1 MTQRKRAEK
10 RHSAKWAGLLLIIAL
25 SLLLA
30 ACGDDLSIGEKADV
44 DRVEIQSTAG
54 GQPRYF
60 AVIYGHFPDIC
71 TQIGRTQQRVAGQT
85 IMVTVYT
92 RQAGDAGCSPIPVP
106 FRESIRLDV
115 SGLSAGQYA
124 VDVNGAVTTLN
135 LSP

>member
-1 MTQRKRAEK
+1 MTQRNRADK
-10 RHSAKWAGLLLIIAL
+10 RHTAKWASFMFIIAL
-25 SLLLA
+25 GLLLA
-30 ACGDDLSIGEKADV
+30 ACGGDLALREKADV

-54 GQPRYF
+54 GQSRYF
-60 AVIYGHFPDIC
+60 AVIHGHFPDIC
-71 TQIGRTQQRVAGQT
+71 TKIGRTQQRVAGLT

-92 RQAGDAGCSPIPVP
+92 RQIGDAGCSPIPAP

-115 SGLSAGQYA
+115 SGLPAGQYA